1 VAWVSAKTVIGTG
14 DTRIE
19 LYPIHGE
26 NGERMM
32 MAYFPSLSLLYSSD
46 EIMHQRTGAFFMPEF
61 LLEVRDAIR
70 REHLDVTRVFGVH
83 LGPTPWTEIEAAIAS
98 ASAPS
103 SPPGR

>member
-1 VAWVSAKTVIGTG
+1 
-14 DTRIE
+14 
-19 LYPIHGE
+19 
-26 NGERMM
+26 
-32 MAYFPSLSLLYSSD
+32 
-46 EIMHQRTGAFFMPEF
+46 MHQRTGAFFMPEF